1 MADGERIQQL
11 AEAVRYHREL
21 YYNQASPEISDAE
34 FDALWDELKL
44 LDPEN
49 EILHQIGP
57 EPLPGTVKVEHKFPM
72 RSLDKGTS
80 DEDIIHFITQST
92 SGGKRY
98 LAQPK
103 LDGSALSLEYVAG
116 NLHRA
121 ATRGSGERG
130 EDVTLNAKL
139 VANIPTRLKIPVDCH
154 VRGEVVMPVKVFDEK
169 YSEISP
175 NPRNL
180 CSGALRQKHGDG
192 KADASDLVFCAYDVK
207 FVNDSP
213 QLRYDS
219 ELLDML
225 KNTIG
230 IEPAPWQVFESDA
243 IQNELIEYTNKWRMK
258 RSSYEYEIDGIV
270 FKLDDLAQRKRLGST
285 AHHPRW
291 ALAWKFPPE
300 EATSVLLE
308 VNWQTGR
315 TGAVTPVARIAPQM
329 VGGVTVEHTTLH
341 NVGEV
346 ERLDL
351 KLGDRVLIVRRGDV
365 IPKIESGLGPAK
377 QADLEGRLHADGTLF
392 EEKLPISCKIEIPS
406 HCPACQGQL
415 EADGAF
421 IRCNDLMCDAR
432 TSRSILYW
440 CRALEMDGIGEKL
453 VEQLLEQQL
462 ISSIPDLFRLQ
473 QSQLENME
481 RMGEKSALNVL
492 AELDKV
498 KTLSL
503 GKFLHAL
510 GLPGIGPE
518 LATSVA
524 QQCSDFSALL
534 QWVEDAFAIPGD
546 ENFGPLTDEKE
557 KPHSDNQAI
566 RSLCTV
572 EGIGSKVALQVR
584 DGLSKR
590 KAMLLDLASLITIQ
604 DEPKAASGG
613 PLDGM
618 TFCLTGTL
626 QRPRKE
632 VQLSIKA
639 AGGKVVGSVSSQ
651 LSVLLAGEKAGSK
664 LAKAESLGVEVW
676 SEQQLEQTIGQSI
689 PPSRETLSKEPEQST
704 KAEKNEVKQPSL
716 LDFK

>member
-1 MADGERIQQL
+1 MAGGARIQQL

-21 YYNQASPEISDAE
+21 YYNHAAPEISDAQ
-34 FDALWDELKL
+34 FDALWDELKT

-49 EILHQIGP
+49 EILHQVGP
-57 EPLPGTVKVEHKFPM
+57 EPLPGTSKVEHMFPM
-72 RSLDKGTS
+72 RSLDKGTT
-80 DEDIIHFITQST
+80 DEDIIHFVTQST
-92 SGGKRY
+92 SGGTQY

-139 VANIPTRLKIPVDCH
+139 VANIPQRLKIPVDCH
-154 VRGEVVMPVKVFDEK
+154 VRGEVVMPLQVFEEK
-169 YSEISP
+169 YREISP

-192 KADASDLVFCAYDVK
+192 KAEASDLVFCAYDVK
-207 FVNDSP
+207 FVNDPP

-230 IEPAPWQVFESDA
+230 IEPAPWQVFDSKSLASEM
-243 IQNELIEYTNKWRMK
+243 IGYTKEWSLK
-258 RSSYEYEIDGIV
+258 RSNYEFEIDGIV
-270 FKLDDLAQRKRLGST
+270 FKLDNLEQRERLGST

-315 TGAVTPVARIAPQM
+315 TGVVTPVARIAPQM

-346 ERLDL
+346 ERLGVQI
-351 KLGDRVLIVRRGDV
+351 GDKVLIVRRGDV

-377 QADLEGRLHADGTLF
+377 QSDLDGRIHADGVLF
-392 EEKLPISCKIEIPS
+392 EEKLPVSSSISIPLQ
-406 HCPACQGQL
+406 CPACEGQL
-415 EADGAF
+415 EVDGAF
-421 IRCNDLMCDAR
+421 LRCHDLMCDAR

-453 VEQLLEQQL
+453 VEQLLDQEL
-462 ISSIPDLFRLQ
+462 ITSIPDLFRLQ

-492 AELDKV
+492 NELNKV

-524 QQCSDFSALL
+524 QHCGDFPSLL
-534 QWVEDAFAIPGD
+534 QWVQDAFAAQGE
-546 ENFGPLTDEKE
+546 ENFGPPADEKGKQYSE
-557 KPHSDNQAI
+557 NQAI
-566 RSLCTV
+566 RSLCEV
-572 EGIGSKVALQVR
+572 EGIGSKVAVQVR

-590 KAMLLDLASLITIQ
+590 KDMLLDLATHINILE
-604 DEPKAASGG
+604 EPKAASGG

-664 LAKAESLGVEVW
+664 LAKAESLGVQVW
-676 SEQQLEQTIGQSI
+676 SEQQLEQAIGQSASPSPQES
-689 PPSRETLSKEPEQST
+689 PPPPE
-704 KAEKNEVKQPSL
+704 KKGGQPSL
-716 LDFK
+716 FDFK